1 MEIQDFIKN
10 LVDQYDDVELQDMT
24 PETKFK
30 EFYMLT

>member
-30 EFYMLT
+30 EFNMLT